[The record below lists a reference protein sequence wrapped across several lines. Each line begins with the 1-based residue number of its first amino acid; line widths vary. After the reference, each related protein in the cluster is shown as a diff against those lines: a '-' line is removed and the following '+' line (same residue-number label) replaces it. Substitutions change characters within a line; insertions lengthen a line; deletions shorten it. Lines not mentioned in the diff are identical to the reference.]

1 MAQEVYMD
9 VPQVQKMADSFGKFG
24 QTLKQI
30 AKGLETAIM
39 ILKATAFVGMIG
51 NLAVASYLERIKPR
65 VEKLSEE
72 MFELQS
78 DVKGAIT
85 HYTTGDVTG
94 SARFR

>member
-24 QTLKQI
+24 QTLKQVST
-30 AKGLETAIM
+30 GLQTAIC
-39 ILKATAFVGMIG
+39 ILKATAFVGLIG
-51 NLAVASYLERIKPR
+51 NFAVASYLERIKPR
-65 VEKLSEE
+65 VDKLSEE
-72 MFELQS
+72 MFELQN
-78 DVKGAIT
+78 DVKGAIM